1 MGRLMKYDLRAA
13 MRLFIPLW
21 LGTLAL
27 GLINRFTVRLEFSEN
42 HVLNFFTGMAM
53 VLYVLAVLS
62 ILVVTLIYII
72 QRFYQ
77 SMLKDEGYLT
87 FTLPV
92 GIDSILWSKA
102 LTALILVAG
111 SAIVAFASLMI
122 LLVWNVNAEEFMRF
136 FREIRQYLG
145 DITLTAVTFCVLAAA
160 STVCNVILIYLSMAL
175 GQLAQKHRLAASVG
189 AFVLI
194 NMATS
199 MLYSLV
205 LGPVVMRLTES
216 MEFPNLN
223 PMAIVNLAFGVLIL
237 NCLIL
242 TAVYYFPTR
251 YIFKRKLNLE

>member
-13 MRLFIPLW
+13 MRLFVPLW

-27 GLINRFTVRLEFSEN
+27 GLINRFTVHLEFSEN
-42 HVLNFFTGMAM
+42 RILNFFTGMAM
-53 VLYVLAVLS
+53 VLYVMAALA

-92 GIDSILWSKA
+92 GIDSLLWSKA
-102 LTALILVAG
+102 LTALILVAA
-111 SAIVAFASLMI
+111 STIVGILSLLI
-122 LLVWNVNAEEFMRF
+122 LVVWNVNLEEFQRF
-136 FREIRQYLG
+136 LRELGQYFG
-145 DITLTAVTFCVLAAA
+145 GISLTILMVCLASAA
-160 STVCNVILIYLSMAL
+160 STVCSVILIYLSMAL

-199 MLYSLV
+199 TLYSLV

-216 MEFPNLN
+216 MEFPKLN
-223 PMAIVNLAFGVLIL
+223 PVAIVNLAFGVLIL